1 MKEMKGLIN
10 KISVFNISTLA
21 LLLVT
26 AFTLLSCNDANA
38 RKENSPADIAF
49 PRPDDALTKLTRSLA
64 DKDASGFAALC
75 TYPVLR
81 PYPLKDIE
89 DSVSMVDYFHILV
102 DDSLSSL
109 FRNSTLDD
117 WESYGWRGWSIAGSN
132 PLWYDEGVQ
141 IIDYISPA
149 EAGLQR
155 ILAREEIMS
164 LAPQFRDGWTPVMTL
179 LETDGDRV
187 FRIDS
192 KDATFRLMGFDR
204 AENIKGIPAM
214 LLLGW
219 VEIEGSAGLQRY
231 TFTGAEGMEAE
242 FMPDA
247 PVPALF
253 LKHPKSGD
261 AETCN
266 VRPAYWRDIIR

>member
-1 MKEMKGLIN
+1 MNEMK
-10 KISVFNISTLA
+10 KIISKASTANIATLV
-21 LLLVT
+21 LLL
-26 AFTLLSCNDANA
+26 AASLTLQSCKANEHNDHT
-38 RKENSPADIAF
+38 PADIAGA
-49 PRPDDALTKLTRSLA
+49 RPDEALTKLARSLA
-64 DKDASGFAALC
+64 EGDAPGFAALC
-75 TYPVLR
+75 TYPILR

-89 DSVSMVDYFHILV
+89 DSISMVDYFPILV
-102 DDSLSSL
+102 DEP
-109 FRNSTLDD
+109 FRSMFRESKPDD

-141 IIDYISPA
+141 IIDYVSPA

-179 LETDGDRV
+179 VETDGDRV

-192 KDATFRLMGFDR
+192 KAETFRLMGFDR
-204 AENIKGIPAM
+204 AENIKGIPAL
-214 LLLGW
+214 LLLGT
-219 VEIEGSAGLQRY
+219 VETEGSAGIQRY
-231 TFTGAEGMEAE
+231 TFTSAEGMEAE

-247 PVPALF
+247 PAPALF
-253 LKHPKSGD
+253 LKHPKSGG

-266 VRPAYWRDIIR
+266 VRPAYWRDIIK

>member
-1 MKEMKGLIN
+1 MKDFIN
-10 KISVFNISTLA
+10 KISAHKVSVLS
-21 LLLVT
+21 LLLAVS
-26 AFTLLSCNDANA
+26 LSMLSCKANENNDNTTT
-38 RKENSPADIAF
+38 DISGA
-49 PRPDDALTKLTRSLA
+49 RPDKALTRLTHALAEGDAAVFASLC
-64 DKDASGFAALC
+64 S
-75 TYPVLR
+75 YPIVR
-81 PYPLKDIE
+81 PYPLRNIE
-89 DSVSMVDYFHILV
+89 DSVAMVDYFPILA
-102 DDSLSSL
+102 DEPLRSM
-109 FRNSTLDD
+109 FRDTNLDD

-179 LETDGDRV
+179 VEIDGDRV

-192 KDATFRLMGFDR
+192 KAETFRLMGFDR
-204 AENIKGIPAM
+204 AENVKGIPAV
-214 LLLGW
+214 LLLGT
-219 VEIEGSAGLQRY
+219 VETEGSAGLQRY
-231 TFTGAEGMEAE
+231 TFTGTEGIEAE

-247 PVPALF
+247 PDPALF
-253 LKHPKSGD
+253 LKHQKSGG

-266 VRPAYWRDIIR
+266 VRPAYWRDIIK